1 MNTLMKITPY
11 EFERIGNTTF
21 IINLNGERFLTLEN
35 TTKEHVERTTQ
46 LLNGAFREGVIFGQ
60 FNKIENL

>member
-11 EFERIGNTTF
+11 EYEKIGLTTF
-21 IINLNGERFLTLEN
+21 IINLNGERFLTVEN
-35 TTKEHVERTTQ
+35 TNEEHVKKTTQ

-60 FNKIENL
+60 FNKIED

>member
-11 EFERIGNTTF
+11 EFERIGTTTF
-21 IINLNGERFLTLEN
+21 IINLNGEMFLTIEN
-35 TTKEHVERTTQ
+35 TNEEHVKKTTN

-60 FNKIENL
+60 FNKIEDL